1 MAMVVIGVVISELE
15 NVLITEPDELISV
28 RVEESHSG

>member
-1 MAMVVIGVVISELE
+1 MAMVVIGVVISEHE

-28 RVEESHSG
+28 PVEENHSG